1 MKKRISIALLLT
13 ALLLS
18 ITHSAFALTLN
29 ISFSDG
35 YLSIFDKMTLA
46 AIALFVLGMLFIL
59 LALFA
64 GGKGKT
70 TPAAVQAPA
79 ESIKSAAN
87 IPLPE
92 ETPSNIIEIHE
103 ETTPAEE
110 TVSSVNEPA
119 PQEQTENTETN
130 RPMQQTIVEDAP
142 SSGSTKSDMISE
154 DKSEMVSAENVS
166 AEQNEIPQNTCDV
179 TLTGINTKDVFTF
192 SLVPDGSYC
201 VGRKKDNDIC
211 LPDTIVSGR
220 HCTFLFEEDVLYL
233 RDEHSTNGT
242 KVNGQKI
249 FGRHPLHTG
258 DVISI
263 GRREYRIGI

>member
-1 MKKRISIALLLT
+1 MKKRISIVLLLT

-18 ITHSAFALTLN
+18 VTYSASALTLN

-46 AIALFVLGMLFIL
+46 AIGLFVLGMLFIL

-70 TPAAVQAPA
+70 MPTAVQAPA
-79 ESIKSAAN
+79 EPIKSAAN

-110 TVSSVNEPA
+110 TVSSVHKSV

-130 RPMQQTIVEDAP
+130 RPIQQNIVENETLSD
-142 SSGSTKSDMISE
+142 STNSDTISKVKSDT
-154 DKSEMVSAENVS
+154 VSVENTP
-166 AEQNEIPQNTCDV
+166 AEQNESSQNTCDV

-211 LPDTIVSGR
+211 LPDTIVSGK

>member
-1 MKKRISIALLLT
+1 MKKRISIGLLLT

-70 TPAAVQAPA
+70 
-79 ESIKSAAN
+79 KSAAN

-110 TVSSVNEPA
+110 TVSSANEPA

-211 LPDTIVSGR
+211 LPDTIVSGK